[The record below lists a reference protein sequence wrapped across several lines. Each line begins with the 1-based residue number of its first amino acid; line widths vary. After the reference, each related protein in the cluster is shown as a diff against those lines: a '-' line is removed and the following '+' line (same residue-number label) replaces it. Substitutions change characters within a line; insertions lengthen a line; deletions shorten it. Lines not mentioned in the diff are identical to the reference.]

1 MNGINDQCFTAARG
15 AGVTMSNRPGDRPV
29 PIPRDLPGVVIF
41 IHGVNDPGAAYAT
54 VERGLCQG
62 LNERLSRSDL
72 RPGEYG
78 RRYAAASAAKAEGD
92 SVRYAEVLGDPDMY
106 LYQRAETGGTHSMF
120 LPFYW
125 GYRASDNEIAKISH
139 PGEVKSRVADSDGNL
154 MTRGQYQDIHG
165 NRLDAHFGKGGGF
178 FANATNNIPQMYSP
192 GFEPDKL
199 ERTVMQNALA
209 GNTIFAGKSPE
220 RRYFVLAAARLANLI
235 KTIRTIQPSA
245 LALEHGMDPQH
256 ETITVMGHSQG
267 TIITLLAQ
275 AMLKQQGQ
283 RCVDCII
290 MVDTP
295 YSLQFTQDG

>member
-1 MNGINDQCFTAARG
+1 MA
-15 AGVTMSNRPGDRPV
+15 NRPGDRPV

-72 RPGEYG
+72 RTGEYG

-106 LYQRAETGGTHSMF
+106 LYRRAETGGTHSMF

-125 GYRASDNEIAKISH
+125 GYRASDDEIAKISH

-199 ERTVMQNALA
+199 ERTVMQNAL
-209 GNTIFAGKSPE
+209 GRQYRSSPAS
-220 RRYFVLAAARLANLI
+220 RPIVAISCWPRLAW
-235 KTIRTIQPSA
+235 RASSGPFGPSGPPRSRWSTA
-245 LALEHGMDPQH
+245 WIL
-256 ETITVMGHSQG
+256 
-267 TIITLLAQ
+267 
-275 AMLKQQGQ
+275 
-283 RCVDCII
+283 
-290 MVDTP
+290 DTKRSP
-295 YSLQFTQDG
+295 

>member
-15 AGVTMSNRPGDRPV
+15 AGVTMANRPGDRPV

-106 LYQRAETGGTHSMF
+106 LYRRAETGGTHSMF

-125 GYRASDNEIAKISH
+125 GYRASDDEIAKISH

-165 NRLDAHFGKGGGF
+165 NRLDAHF
-178 FANATNNIPQMYSP
+178 
-192 GFEPDKL
+192 
-199 ERTVMQNALA
+199 
-209 GNTIFAGKSPE
+209 
-220 RRYFVLAAARLANLI
+220 
-235 KTIRTIQPSA
+235 
-245 LALEHGMDPQH
+245 
-256 ETITVMGHSQG
+256 
-267 TIITLLAQ
+267 
-275 AMLKQQGQ
+275 
-283 RCVDCII
+283 
-290 MVDTP
+290 
-295 YSLQFTQDG
+295 

>member
-78 RRYAAASAAKAEGD
+78 GE
-92 SVRYAEVLGDPDMY
+92 YAEAIKAKDQKSPFFDSRIANDPDMY
-106 LYQRAETGGTHSMF
+106 LYRRAETGGTHSMF

-125 GYRASDNEIAKISH
+125 GYRASDDEIAKISH

-165 NRLDAHFGKGGGF
+165 NRLDAH
-178 FANATNNIPQMYSP
+178 
-192 GFEPDKL
+192 
-199 ERTVMQNALA
+199 
-209 GNTIFAGKSPE
+209 
-220 RRYFVLAAARLANLI
+220 
-235 KTIRTIQPSA
+235 
-245 LALEHGMDPQH
+245 
-256 ETITVMGHSQG
+256 
-267 TIITLLAQ
+267 
-275 AMLKQQGQ
+275 
-283 RCVDCII
+283 
-290 MVDTP
+290 
-295 YSLQFTQDG
+295 